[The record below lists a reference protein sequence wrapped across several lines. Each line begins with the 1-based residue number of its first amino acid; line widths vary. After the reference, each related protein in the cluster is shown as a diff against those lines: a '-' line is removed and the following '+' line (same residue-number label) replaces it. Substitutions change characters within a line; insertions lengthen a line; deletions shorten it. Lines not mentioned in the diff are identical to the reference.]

1 MKKIAVLF
9 LLAVACVFVFFLV
22 GCKQKFNTEDY
33 IRLHIRADSNEQ
45 EAQNVKLKVRDEI
58 VGYLSAKSNEI
69 NSREEMLD
77 FLVEQI
83 PEIERRANSILASN
97 GFDYGC
103 KAKIVREDFPKKQY
117 GDLTFP
123 EGNYL
128 ALILELGKA
137 EGQNWWC
144 VAYPP
149 LCFVASEET
158 EGDKVEYRSII
169 ADFFNKL
176 SEK

>member
-1 MKKIAVLF
+1 MKKVAV
-9 LLAVACVFVFFLV
+9 VFLV
-22 GCKQKFNTEDY
+22 LVALVVLILTVGCQQKFNTEDY
-33 IRLHIRADSNEQ
+33 IRLHIRADSNDE
-45 EAQNVKLKVRDEI
+45 EAQKVKLAVRNEI
-58 VGYLSAKSNEI
+58 VGYLSAKSNDI
-69 NSREEMLD
+69 SSREEMLV
-77 FLVEQI
+77 LLSSQLPELEQ
-83 PEIERRANSILASN
+83 RANSVLKQN

-103 KAKIVREDFPKKQY
+103 KAKIVREDFPEKQY
-117 GDLTFP
+117 GELTFP

-158 EGDKVEYRSII
+158 DGDKVEYRSII

>member
-1 MKKIAVLF
+1 MKKVAV
-9 LLAVACVFVFFLV
+9 VFLV
-22 GCKQKFNTEDY
+22 LVALVVLILTVGCQQKFNTEDY
-33 IRLHIRADSNEQ
+33 IRLHIRADSNDE
-45 EAQNVKLKVRDEI
+45 EAQKVKLAVRDEI
-58 VGYLSAKSNEI
+58 VGYLSAKSNDI
-69 NSREEMLD
+69 SSREEMLV
-77 FLVEQI
+77 LLSSQLPELEQ
-83 PEIERRANSILASN
+83 RANSVLKQN

-103 KAKIVREDFPKKQY
+103 KTKIVREDFPEKQY
-117 GDLTFP
+117 GELTFP

-158 EGDKVEYRSII
+158 DGDKVEYRSII